1 MELQTQYLAEERA
14 SALAD
19 QHNNA
24 GFAEPDLDIDP
35 SQVAVLAIAPGPGLA
50 SALRSMGAAR
60 VISGGQS
67 MNPSTAE
74 LVAGLESIP
83 AEQIII
89 LPNNPNILLAAHQ
102 AAKLTGKQVGVVPS
116 RTVPQGLAALAAL
129 SPDATL
135 DVNVRRMTRD
145 LDHVRTVEVTNA
157 VRDAV
162 IDEITVRQGAAIA
175 FVDERLVVA
184 GPDLIEVATDALR
197 LAGIET
203 AELATVFTG
212 EGVSEA
218 EVTALQANLARIA
231 PDAAVEIYDGGQ
243 PHYPFV
249 IAIE

>member
-1 MELQTQYLAEERA
+1 
-14 SALAD
+14 
-19 QHNNA
+19 
-24 GFAEPDLDIDP
+24 
-35 SQVAVLAIAPGPGLA
+35 
-50 SALRSMGAAR
+50 
-60 VISGGQS
+60 
-67 MNPSTAE
+67 
-74 LVAGLESIP
+74 
-83 AEQIII
+83 
-89 LPNNPNILLAAHQ
+89 
-102 AAKLTGKQVGVVPS
+102 
-116 RTVPQGLAALAAL
+116 
-129 SPDATL
+129 
-135 DVNVRRMTRD
+135 MTRD

-175 FVDERLVVA
+175 FVDERLVVS

-231 PDAAVEIYDGGQ
+231 PDAAVEIHDGGQ